1 MDVLSVVPG
10 TAVNVAATASS
21 VAGTIDCTG
30 CDAIRVANTST
41 TVHVAVRAGAGAQ
54 TAVLTTDVVIPPMR
68 SVILAANAQFTGVAA
83 IGSAAGPTTVNF
95 APVRRG
101 TV

>member
-1 MDVLSVVPG
+1 MINAVIPG

-54 TAVLTTDVVIPPMR
+54 TAVLTTDLIVPPLG
-68 SVILAANAQFTGVAA
+68 VAYLAANATFTGVAA

-95 APVRRG
+95 APIRRG
-101 TV
+101 QV